1 MGTHCAPPT
10 RPTARKQHQCI
21 ACYATIAA
29 GEVYVSQSGHYESR
43 AFRNKFHVECFDTLC
58 EDGDFE
64 FSPGELDPP
73 ERLLSPSN
81 TGNEPRR

>member
-21 ACYATIAA
+21 ACYATIAT

-43 AFRNKFHVECFDTLC
+43 AFRNKFHVECWDTLC
-58 EDGDFE
+58 EAGDFE
-64 FSPGELDPP
+64 FYPGELDPP
-73 ERLLSPSN
+73 ERLVSPSN
-81 TGNEPRR
+81 TQVQP